1 MSCARIGTFLSYAF
15 QREKFIKNF
24 FEQKS
29 VSFVEIRIRTNS
41 NSLSRSA
48 RYNVIFMVLTY
59 ILPIGSMT
67 FTYARIGL
75 ELWGS
80 QSIGENTA
88 GQLEGIRSKRRVSDR
103 CRTRTDR
110 KISLVMNNRR
120 ISILFDMWVESEK
133 SFLRWTFFLFFF
145 SSSRSID
152 FHAYALDEDEEKSS
166 KRDSIPFFKDTSH
179 YIDRY
184 TSRFLVLLFQRDKKM
199 MEEEEEKET
208 EKNWNHSNPVEVFA
222 RPLFST
228 VWALTRYRAT
238 KLAFI
243 YSPTQR
249 LFRY

>member
-1 MSCARIGTFLSYAF
+1 
-15 QREKFIKNF
+15 
-24 FEQKS
+24 
-29 VSFVEIRIRTNS
+29 
-41 NSLSRSA
+41 
-48 RYNVIFMVLTY
+48 MVLTY

-120 ISILFDMWVESEK
+120 ISILFDNMSRVGK
-133 SFLRWTFFLFFF
+133 IVLAMNFLSFFFF

-208 EKNWNHSNPVEVFA
+208 EKNWIHSNPVEVFA

>member
-1 MSCARIGTFLSYAF
+1 
-15 QREKFIKNF
+15 
-24 FEQKS
+24 
-29 VSFVEIRIRTNS
+29 
-41 NSLSRSA
+41 
-48 RYNVIFMVLTY
+48 MVLTY

-88 GQLEGIRSKRRVSDR
+88 GQLEGIRSKRRVSNR

-120 ISILFDMWVESEK
+120 ISILFDNMSRVGK
-133 SFLRWTFFLFFF
+133 IVLAMNFLSFFFF

-208 EKNWNHSNPVEVFA
+208 EKNWIHSNPVEVFA